1 MIQVLSCPTAPEP
14 VELTCGGDSAS
25 ALQLS
30 WTEPPVP
37 TCRGQEESLAVVE
50 YDVDVQN
57 LKTLDRDNTQTLLSA
72 TFTYT
77 VSDRGMSTAGH

>member
-1 MIQVLSCPTAPEP
+1 M
-14 VELTCGGDSAS
+14 LTCGGDSDS

-30 WTEPPVP
+30 WTEPSVP
-37 TCRGQEESLAVVE
+37 TCRGQEESLAVLK
-50 YDVDVQN
+50 YDVEVQN
-57 LKTLDRDNTQTLLSA
+57 LKTMNRDDTQTLPSA